1 MRFTG
6 RTLYVSGQVTTFDI
20 ATDNNTDPATYASG
34 LIPIYSNERRNYGY
48 IVKHFGPFPSVSA
61 TDSGVSKMILT
72 TYSAR
77 DCKRLR
83 DGGASG
89 GNQTL
94 RIIGAQAGIAPAS
107 NDRVLATFTDISG
120 VSIHDGGIVKKDALF
135 VQELSLGI
143 DGPRDS
149 VSYYVEFDEYE
160 LTDDEM
166 VLALLQE
173 SDQNVGNFDVAA
185 QLP

>member
-1 MRFTG
+1 MKFTG

-20 ATDNNTDPATYASG
+20 ATDNNTNPATYTRG
-34 LIPIYSNERRNYGY
+34 LIPIYSNERRNYGF
-48 IVKHFGPFPSVSA
+48 IVRKFSAFPPISA
-61 TDSGVSKMILT
+61 TDTGVNSMMLT

-83 DGGASG
+83 DGGAAG
-89 GNQTL
+89 GNQVL
-94 RIIGAQAGIAPAS
+94 KILGVQAGIAPAS
-107 NDRVLATFTDISG
+107 NDRVLASFSTNFASG
-120 VSIHDGGIVKKDALF
+120 SIHDGGIIKADALF

-143 DGPRDS
+143 DDPRGS
-149 VSYYVEFDEYE
+149 ISYYVEFDEYE

-173 SDQNVGNFDVAA
+173 SDQNTGNFIVAD
-185 QLP
+185 